1 MVGRDASQGNREA
14 IIEGE
19 GQKQGQ
25 LHGENAKQEENS
37 KRVDFI

>member
-1 MVGRDASQGNREA
+1 M
-14 IIEGE
+14 IEGE

-25 LHGENAKQEENS
+25 LHGENAKQEENG